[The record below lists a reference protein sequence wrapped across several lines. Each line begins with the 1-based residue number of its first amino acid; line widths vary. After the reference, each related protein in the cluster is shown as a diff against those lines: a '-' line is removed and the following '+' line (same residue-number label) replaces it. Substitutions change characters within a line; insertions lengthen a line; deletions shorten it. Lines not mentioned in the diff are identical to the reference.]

1 MPAEYT
7 IDKARKMVFSK
18 AYGSITD
25 QDVYAHQDKLRDDPD
40 FEPGFSQLIDS
51 TNVVKADGL
60 STEAVYRL
68 ARRNPFGAGSR
79 RALVASNR
87 LLYVMFHV
95 FKAITED
102 HPDEIVIFKD
112 LTEAREFLKLE
123 T

>member
-1 MPAEYT
+1 MPAEYS
-7 IDKARKMVFSK
+7 IDKARRMVFSK

-25 QDVYAHQDKLRDDPD
+25 QEVYTNQDRLRDDPD
-40 FEPGFSQLIDS
+40 FDPGFSQLIDS
-51 TNVVKADGL
+51 TNVTKADGL
-60 STEAVYRL
+60 STEAIYNL
-68 ARRNPFGAGSR
+68 ARRNPFGIGSQ
-79 RALVASNR
+79 RAFVASNR

-95 FKAITED
+95 FQAITED